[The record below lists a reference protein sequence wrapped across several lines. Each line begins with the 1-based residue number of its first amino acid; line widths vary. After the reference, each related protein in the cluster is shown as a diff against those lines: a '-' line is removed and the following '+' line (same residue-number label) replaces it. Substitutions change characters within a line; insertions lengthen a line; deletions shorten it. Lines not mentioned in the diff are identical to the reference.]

1 MKSKK
6 DILRFSNPMKA
17 KKCRK
22 DHDKPFF
29 YTFSIF
35 VVPNDLFS
43 NSFLEDLNRIN
54 YLIDNDL

>member
-35 VVPNDLFS
+35 VESEGFEPSSKQRCNKLS
-43 NSFLEDLNRIN
+43 TYLESF
-54 YLIDNDL
+54 